1 MDVFARRMQS
11 QEMLTVQIARAI
23 GEALAPRGV
32 GVIIEAAHQCMTT
45 RGVRKPGVALVTRSL
60 VGALRTDPVLR
71 NDVLA
76 RARPGAVRQACVESA
91 KRAPSSHK
99 GKNGTHL
106 IPRQPIADSTP
117 LA

>member
-45 RGVRKPGVALVTRSL
+45 RGVRKPGVALVT
-60 VGALRTDPVLR
+60 
-71 NDVLA
+71 
-76 RARPGAVRQACVESA
+76 
-91 KRAPSSHK
+91 
-99 GKNGTHL
+99 
-106 IPRQPIADSTP
+106 
-117 LA
+117 